1 MKQIRLLTAV
11 AFLVASAASAT
22 VFQPT
27 SDRQL
32 VDRSEAVVVAT
43 VRDAV
48 SRVRADGY
56 VVTDYR
62 FDVEQTLKGTAAG
75 SITVSEIGGVAG
87 TRFTYISD
95 SAAYTPGERVL
106 VFLRKRGDGTYF
118 TTSMAMGKFSF
129 TRNAAGEA
137 VVTRDVSEL
146 PGDPARM
153 ADTFSRFVR
162 DSAQGNANKETYTA
176 KLTPIANA
184 LHPHPLDLAPASAY
198 CLSFGQPLRWPGGE
212 SGTVHFFV
220 TGTMPNVPNAAT
232 NIANGLAAWTNDPN
246 AGIVLAGGNAPP
258 GGTSATPAFD
268 GLNVIYLNQTPP
280 GNGLCDQTFF
290 CTVDS
295 GHTEDTHTFHG
306 ETFISIEDADIVMGG
321 SAGPTEFETL
331 ITHEL
336 GHAIGF
342 RHSDDSQ
349 HYPPPYSFSAI
360 MTSAVN
366 PAFGSNLQ
374 QYDRDAVDTVYGN
387 GPDGH
392 ADGNRHRRKR
402 HIHLCLV
409 RRLAER
415 HLKPG
420 RHEQPDLHH
429 ASRHRHKELLGQGHE
444 RLRQRHRRHF
454 RLRPGDH
461 LQGADHHRATILA
474 DHQLPQHGHALGDR
488 RRLAASHLPVVS
500 GIEQRRHIQPR
511 RYEQRLLHHAAPH
524 AVDHVLRDGHE
535 PVRHSDQQRR
545 HRVHR
550 RHLRQSVVL
559 HPAVEQRRRT
569 WLADVPHRLRH
580 RRYVLPVVQG
590 ELW

>member
-162 DSAQGNANKETYTA
+162 DSAQGNANNETYTA

-387 GPDGH
+387 GPPCIAPTSVSISGGGAIPSGQTATLTATVTGGNGTFTYAWFDGSLNDTSNPVGTNSPTFTTPPVTGTKNYWVRVTN
-392 ADGNRHRRKR
+392 ACGNVTAATSVFVQETTCRAP
-402 HIHLCLV
+402 IIT
-409 RRLAER
+409 
-415 HLKPG
+415 G
-420 RHEQPDLHH
+420 QPSSQTINSH
-429 ASRHRHKELLGQGHE
+429 ST
-444 RLRQRHRRHF
+444 
-454 RLRPGDH
+454 
-461 LQGADHHRATILA
+461 ATL
-474 DHQLPQHGHALGDR
+474 
-488 RRLAASHLPVVS
+488 
-500 GIEQRRHIQPR
+500 
-511 RYEQRLLHHAAPH
+511 
-524 AVDHVLRDGHE
+524 
-535 PVRHSDQQRR
+535 
-545 HRVHR
+545 
-550 RHLRQSVVL
+550 SV
-559 HPAVEQRRRT
+559 
-569 WLADVPHRLRH
+569 
-580 RRYVLPVVQG
+580 
-590 ELW
+590 